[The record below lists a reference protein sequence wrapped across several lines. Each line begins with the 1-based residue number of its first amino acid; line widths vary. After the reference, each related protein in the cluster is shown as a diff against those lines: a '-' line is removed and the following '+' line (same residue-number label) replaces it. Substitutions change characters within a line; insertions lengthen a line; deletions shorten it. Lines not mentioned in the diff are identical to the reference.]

1 MALKY
6 TVIKNEEQ
14 YYDYA
19 AILED
24 LIFNKG
30 NEDEIDL
37 LTALIEKFDRENNK
51 QANLDPVETLCF
63 LMGENNL
70 KNQDIAEIL
79 GCSKALV
86 SLILSY
92 KRGLSKVNIRAL
104 ANHFK
109 LNQEAFNKEYELK
122 LELIPV

>member
-51 QANLDPVETLCF
+51 QANLDPVETLRF

-79 GCSKALV
+79 ECSKALV